1 MRLLLLW
8 LVLVA
13 ASQLVVHLRSP
24 SEPRDAAR
32 LVEIPEPANETAATE
47 PPASETTATDERRIQ
62 LEVEEYGEPDAD
74 LAILALHGAP
84 TGGGDFAR
92 FADALI
98 DEAGDTKIRL
108 IAPIQPGYGASTP
121 DVDDYGIVAAARN
134 ALAVLDELGLDE
146 VHVFAHSLGGG
157 TALVLADLAPE
168 RVLSITSYGGIGIQ
182 EGEGTG
188 DYDFEHFKYAVGDL
202 LLVQALELVP
212 HFGLAPSRGF
222 RKAAIRNFGDTDQ
235 RPLRRLLERLE
246 TPFLILHGVHDFLVP
261 ISTAREHHAL
271 VPHSSLVVF
280 DRSHFMVFD
289 DEGARSLAEE
299 HWRFLETVTTNGGNP
314 QEPRVVDPFEPIDET
329 IELPGNIELGRGQ
342 NPSLQFSLIVLA
354 TFVLED
360 PTSVAIGFA
369 IRQGFVDWFLGLAAC
384 IFGIFVGD
392 LGLYLIGFLAA
403 RTRFGRKFVTRRVG
417 AERLARLGGWFDQ
430 KGWQAI
436 VACRFLPGTR
446 LPVYLAA
453 GWTGRKPLR
462 FALWTLMAGVV
473 WTPMLVLGTAVFGD
487 GLWDAL
493 HALFGDSLLGRLAA
507 GILAICL
514 ILLPIRLAV
523 WFVSQLSTRRG
534 RLHLRAK
541 CARMLRYEFWPSIA
555 LYFPLIP
562 FYARLRF
569 TKGSLVDATCVNP
582 VWVDSGFIGES
593 KQVVLDRFPKDSVL
607 ESFLVMPGSDG
618 KLDLGSIASEIR
630 RRGFG
635 WPVIVKPDQGQ
646 RGTGV
651 KRVDG
656 PDQLAEK
663 LDDVRVPMVVQRFHP
678 GPYELG
684 LFWWRLPD
692 AESGRLFSICEKVF
706 PTVTGNGR
714 RSLEQLILA
723 DRRLF
728 LQHEMFFER
737 LGERLAEVPADGE
750 IVSLGSAGNH
760 AQGCLFQ
767 DGEHWRT
774 PEVEAWLDRACSA
787 AEGYHFG
794 RLDVRF
800 TDPEAFRR
808 GEGGQILEANGIT
821 SESTNLYD
829 PRFTIWTAW
838 RLLREPWHAIL
849 AIGKANRRRGEGT
862 GIGWFTLVGRLRRW
876 RREGRLL
883 DVAD

>member
-13 ASQLVVHLRSP
+13 ASQLVVGLASAP
-24 SEPRDAAR
+24 EPRERAR
-32 LVEIPEPANETAATE
+32 LVEIGEQTAEGPA
-47 PPASETTATDERRIQ
+47 PDQQRIR
-62 LEVEEYGEPDAD
+62 LEVEEFGDPDAE
-74 LAILALHGAP
+74 LVVLALHGAP
-84 TGGGDFAR
+84 TGGGDFER
-92 FADALI
+92 FAAALI
-98 DEAGDTKIRL
+98 ERAGDDAVRL
-108 IAPIQPGYGASTP
+108 IAPIQAGYGASTV
-121 DVDDYGIVAAARN
+121 DVDDYGIVAAARRT
-134 ALAVLDELGLDE
+134 LAVLDELDIDR

-168 RVLSITSYGGIGIQ
+168 RILSITSYGGIGIQ
-182 EGEGTG
+182 EGEGSG
-188 DYDFEHFKYAVGDL
+188 DYDFEQFKYAVGDL

-222 RKAAIRNFGDTDQ
+222 RKAAMRNFGDTDQ
-235 RPLRRLLERLE
+235 RPLRGILEDLE
-246 TPFLILHGVHDFLVP
+246 TPLLILHGVHDFLVP
-261 ISTAREHHAL
+261 ISTARAHHDL

-299 HWRFLETVTTNGGNP
+299 HLRFLEAVAASAGQP
-314 QEPRVVDPFEPIDET
+314 PEPRVVDPFGPVDET
-329 IELPGNIELGRGQ
+329 IGLPGDIELGRGQ

-354 TFVLED
+354 TLVLED

-392 LGLYLIGFLAA
+392 LGLYLIGFLAS
-403 RTRFGRKFVTRRVG
+403 RTRFGRRFVARRVG
-417 AERLARLGGWFDQ
+417 AERLVRLGNWFDR

-473 WTPMLVLGTAVFGD
+473 WTPMLVLGTAIFGD
-487 GLWDAL
+487 GLWNAL
-493 HALFGDSLLGRLAA
+493 HSVLGDSLPGRITA

-514 ILLPIRLAV
+514 VLLPIRFAV
-523 WFVSQLSTRRG
+523 WLVSQLSTRRG

-541 CARMLRYEFWPSIA
+541 SARMMRYEFWPSIA
-555 LYFPLIP
+555 LYLPLIP

-607 ESFLVMPGSDG
+607 ESFLVKPGSDG
-618 KLDLGSIASEIR
+618 KLDLAHIGSEIDR
-630 RRGFG
+630 RSFG
-635 WPVIVKPDQGQ
+635 WPIIVKPDQGQ

-651 KRVDG
+651 KRIDG
-656 PDQLAEK
+656 PEQLVEK
-663 LDDVRVPMVVQRFHP
+663 LDEVRVPMVVQRFHP

-684 LFWWRLPD
+684 LFWWRMPD
-692 AESGRLFSICEKVF
+692 AETGRLFTICEKVF
-706 PTVTGNGR
+706 PTVTGDGR
-714 RSLEQLILA
+714 SSLEQLILD

-737 LGERLAEVPADGE
+737 LGERLSQVPADE
-750 IVSLGSAGNH
+750 EVVSLGSAGNH
-760 AQGCLFQ
+760 AQGCLFR

-774 PEVEAWLDRACSA
+774 PEIEAWLDRACTA

-800 TDPEAFRR
+800 TDPDAFRR

-829 PRFTIWTAW
+829 PRFTIWKAW

-849 AIGKANRRRGEGT
+849 AIGKANRRRGDGS